1 MLQVSQCERMV
12 DTALVQLPLNV
23 KCTRPPPLSLV
34 IHRPWPPVRQRVVGL
49 PEKLEQHCVVHQNV
63 WELQGG
69 AREWVPGLDPLAAPL
84 HQVRGWH
91 DAPVWPL
98 KSMQWPR
105 ERSAVAVPVLRYI
118 ASSHASR
125 I

>member
-12 DTALVQLPLNV
+12 DTALVQVPLNV

-63 WELQGG
+63 WELHGG
-69 AREWVPGLDPLAAPL
+69 AQEWVPGLDPLAAPL
-84 HQVRGWH
+84 HQVRGTMH
-91 DAPVWPL
+91 RLAL
-98 KSMQWPR
+98 
-105 ERSAVAVPVLRYI
+105 EEHAVALGAQCCGSACLEVHRKC
-118 ASSHASR
+118 
-125 I
+125 